1 MGKMVNL
8 DIFTSLLLSTTP
20 AVGGAL
26 EGAVVVV
33 VSTFRAGLG
42 GAEVVGCSELVS
54 VMEVVDFLV
63 VSLEGDDEEVGSGG
77 KCTTGTFVE
86 SSSNCL
92 TMSFWKN

>member
-8 DIFTSLLLSTTP
+8 DFFTSLLFSTP

-26 EGAVVVV
+26 VAVVVV
-33 VSTFRAGLG
+33 VVSIFRAGLG
-42 GAEVVGCSELVS
+42 GAEVGGCSELVS
-54 VMEVVDFLV
+54 VTEVVDFLV

-92 TMSFWKN
+92 TISF